1 MSLKNKF
8 INDIKDFL
16 EDENKQIAIVTGYIN
31 TPKLYLTLS
40 VLNEYFNK
48 GILYTFGIGHF
59 KDLVNEHGRYNLIP
73 RNIRQDEFFKLN
85 HNYLNGM
92 KVKISLHS
100 KKYNFNYDSDTF
112 SVYFPIGNSSLN
124 NSKSK
129 QQLFEHLSENKS
141 SKIFII
147 TVSDWAVDKSEFNN
161 ICDSI
166 IYYDIQE
173 DYPDKYQNVIN
184 NTEGKELF

>member
-8 INDIKDFL
+8 INDIEKFL
-16 EDENKQIAIVTGYIN
+16 EDKDKQTAIVTGYVD

-59 KDLVNEHGRYNLIP
+59 KDLVNEHGRYDLIP
-73 RNIRQDEFFKLN
+73 RNIKQDEIFKLN
-85 HNYLNGM
+85 HNHLNDM
-92 KVKISLHS
+92 KLKISLHS
-100 KKYNFNYDSDTF
+100 KKYNFNYDSDNF
-112 SVYFPIGNSSLN
+112 SVYFPIGIGLLG

-129 QQLFEHLSENKS
+129 QQLFEHISENKS

-147 TVSDWAVDKSEFNN
+147 TVADWAVNKSEFKD
-161 ICDSI
+161 IADSI

-173 DYPDKYQNVIN
+173 DYPDEYQNVLN
-184 NTEGKELF
+184 NSGEERPF